1 MVILEKKQHVQS
13 RELNVCSSICYQM
26 SLYTLKIFFFFF
38 KELFP
43 MVTRSEGRLK
53 RRVDKPNGG
62 RTHRVRHVV
71 GEWLVLGHQAAGHV
85 RWVRQLGAVHEI
97 IHRRTTRGDVREV
110 KVPVPLVIVAW
121 HTKIKKKT
129 VNTGVHF
136 LQLFQAYFLV
146 RHPNI

>member
-1 MVILEKKQHVQS
+1 
-13 RELNVCSSICYQM
+13 
-26 SLYTLKIFFFFF
+26 
-38 KELFP
+38 

-121 HTKIKKKT
+121 HTK
-129 VNTGVHF
+129 
-136 LQLFQAYFLV
+136 
-146 RHPNI
+146 

>member
-1 MVILEKKQHVQS
+1 MCVVVFAIRCL
-13 RELNVCSSICYQM
+13 CIP
-26 SLYTLKIFFFFF
+26 LKSFFFLKSCFQWSPEE
-38 KELFP
+38 K
-43 MVTRSEGRLK
+43 GRLK

-121 HTKIKKKT
+121 HTK
-129 VNTGVHF
+129 
-136 LQLFQAYFLV
+136 
-146 RHPNI
+146 

>member
-1 MVILEKKQHVQS
+1 
-13 RELNVCSSICYQM
+13 
-26 SLYTLKIFFFFF
+26 
-38 KELFP
+38 

-121 HTKIKKKT
+121 HTKIKKK
-129 VNTGVHF
+129 
-136 LQLFQAYFLV
+136 Q
-146 RHPNI
+146 